1 MRSGMAIVLAVLAGS
16 AVLCL
21 GRANAGDSSDVLGI
35 RLAMSLEEAKVAAK
49 GSGVDYEFEDLKYKD
64 MRTAGFSGKY
74 LKRSNP
80 LAPAPAAELFDHLQ
94 VLVGDVGRV
103 QFVVRNIRYGEGQRP
118 EIEKLDRQLIEK
130 YGEPAGRR
138 TIGGMDRERVWL
150 VHPDGSKETDN
161 KIIQRCAENMAT
173 STIDPV
179 TTSMSYDPPQKFRAN
194 CPIFIWAKF
203 EFIGPLVT
211 TLSVIMFD
219 EPAAFAEATARA
231 DQERAQKE
239 EKARE
244 ELDVGKRV
252 KTKL

>member
-1 MRSGMAIVLAVLAGS
+1 MRSGVLIVLAGIVGS
-16 AVLCL
+16 AILCL
-21 GRANAGDSSDVLGI
+21 SRASAGDSPDVLGI
-35 RLAMSLEEAKVAAK
+35 RLTMSLDEAKTAAR
-49 GSGVDYEFEDLKYKD
+49 GSGINYEFEDLKYKD

-80 LAPAPAAELFDHLQ
+80 LAPTTAAELFDHIQ
-94 VLVGDVGRV
+94 VLVGDAGRV

-118 EIEKLDRQLIEK
+118 EIERLDRQLIEK

-138 TIGGMDRERVWL
+138 STRGTDRERVWL
-150 VHPDGSKETDN
+150 VHPDGSKEIDN
-161 KIIQRCAENMAT
+161 KIVQRCAENMAT

-179 TTSMSYDPPQKFRAN
+179 TTSMSYDRPQKIRAG
-194 CPIFIWAKF
+194 CPISIWASF
-203 EFIGPLVT
+203 DFIGPLVT
-211 TLSVIMFD
+211 TVSVILYD

-231 DQERAQKE
+231 DQERVQKE

-244 ELDVGKRV
+244 ELDASKRV